1 MSVDP
6 PEGEDAT
13 RQTQTQTQ
21 TQVEQGPIQADEQ
34 ARIPGVYMAL
44 ATMDAPLT

>member
-1 MSVDP
+1 MSVHP

-13 RQTQTQTQ
+13 GQTQTQ
-21 TQVEQGPIQADEQ
+21 TQVEQGQIQADEQ